1 MNNVYKILREYDT
14 SVYTE
19 EALHRLVEI
28 YLSLGLHEEAKNYA
42 STLGF
47 NFPSSDWYI
56 KSYELVKDLS

>member
-1 MNNVYKILREYDT
+1 MKRFKNVVNNYQTT
-14 SVYTE
+14 SYVP